1 MSIADTQF
9 NDDQYDY
16 KPEAQEQ
23 TGPRE
28 ILLMPG
34 VYKVTAQVMPRTKD
48 GEAVVSTDDQGNE
61 WPVMV
66 VPSIEVVEP
75 QEESGRFTVWHEV
88 RTRPSRFNENEP
100 FRSDGAILLR
110 GIDAEAAD
118 AAGTFGGAVKALAEK
133 ADGGPVTFTVST
145 GLTGRDSAWAVEQ
158 IKEQG
163 LTQPDDRK
171 KINDIWKKANL
182 PTKAFMTVKGTKSS
196 PAQYGTSCKSPLS
209 GNTVQ
214 AKVKISRILASN
226 APNVELGA
234 GKFPPRD

>member
-16 KPEAQEQ
+16 KPEAQAQ

-34 VYKVTAQVMPRTKD
+34 VYKVQ
-48 GEAVVSTDDQGNE
+48 GQLLEATNDNGPVVSTDEQGNE
-61 WPVMV
+61 WPVYK

-100 FRSDGAILLR
+100 YRSDGAIMLR
-110 GIDAEAAD
+110 AIDADEAD
-118 AAGTFGGAVKALAEK
+118 AAGTFGGAAKALEAK
-133 ADGGPVTFTVST
+133 AQSGPVTFLVST
-145 GLTGRDSAWAVEQ
+145 GLTGRDSAWAQEQ
-158 IKEQG
+158 IKEKG
-163 LTQPDDRK
+163 LKQPEDRK
-171 KINDIWKKANL
+171 AINEIWKKANL
-182 PTKAFMTVKGTKSS
+182 PTKAFMVKKGSKGS
-196 PAQYGTSCKSPLS
+196 PAEYASSCKSPLS
-209 GNTVQ
+209 GNTIQ
-214 AKVKISRILASN
+214 AKVKISRLLASN
-226 APNVELGA
+226 AQNVELGA